1 MFQEAL
7 VNLQIALADIRLSS
21 SYIFNSWIVLAILLF
36 SFFVATYTDMT
47 SMKIYDRFNQAL
59 AFLRICLIPLVP
71 LSFTSIL
78 GCVLGFILLVMPAM
92 ALMHRMGGDIK
103 FVAVLGSFFGGGL
116 TIVFMFFSC
125 AYMLIYSGI
134 RRWQTKQPVSKIPT
148 PFAPFFF
155 MSFLTIWLLVGLG
168 VF

>member
-1 MFQEAL
+1 MLTFSEIMNELHMEA
-7 VNLQIALADIRLSS
+7 
-21 SYIFNSWIVLAILLF
+21 SYIFNSKIVLAVLVF

-59 AFLRICLIPLVP
+59 AFLRICLIPLIPVT
-71 LSFTSIL
+71 TSTIL
-78 GCVLGFILLVMPAM
+78 GCVIGFVVLVLPAI

-103 FVAVLGSFFGGGL
+103 FVTVLGSFMGGGL
-116 TIVFMFFSC
+116 TIIFMFFSC

-134 RRWQTKQPVSKIPT
+134 RKIQTKKPVSKIPT

-155 MSFLTIWLLVGLG
+155 MSFLTIWALFAFG
-168 VF
+168 VI